1 MDLTNKTVFRYS
13 ISLRIIT
20 AFSIL
25 IIFFTVF
32 ILFVFNGLVKEAH
45 IKVALDEMRDKTHF
59 VENYLIAKYNTLDPD
74 KKLLLEEIK
83 QMAGITGLR
92 VSFIAKDGKVIA
104 DSDVNTPQSMDNHKY
119 RVEVMQAEKEGSG
132 HSMRYSHTLETDMF
146 YYAQNY
152 DNYILRMAKP
162 LPEMRASLIRIRQI
176 MIYLGAII
184 LLLSIIIVLF
194 IVASITRPINE
205 TINFASQFA
214 SGDYTKRISNYSN
227 SEIGMIQRSL
237 NNMADQL
244 VEKINSL
251 VFEQNKLNITIES
264 IADGITV
271 INKEKKIVIV
281 NKAFYK
287 CIDVTR
293 IKVSG
298 LLFFEVIR
306 NRTLNLRIEQS
317 LAQAKPSHFEE
328 ELINGRTYD
337 VSINPISEERT
348 LQGVLVVLRDVT
360 EKKKIEKIKTDLV
373 SNMSHELKTPVTIIK
388 GYLETIALNLNN
400 TEQCSGYIRKAIEN
414 ADRQTSIINDII
426 KLNMIETSN
435 DFANEKIII
444 DDLIEGCVNILGQKA
459 QLRDIQ
465 LNKKLEA
472 MGEGVVGNKF
482 LAEEIFFN
490 LIDNAINYN
499 LPGGE
504 VNIES
509 SISNNNQLTVKIND
523 TGIGIPKESIDR
535 IFERFYRVDK
545 GRSRESGGTGLGLSI
560 VKHAAT
566 LLGWKITVRSDSKGS
581 SFRVIIY
588 L

>member
-1 MDLTNKTVFRYS
+1 
-13 ISLRIIT
+13 
-20 AFSIL
+20 
-25 IIFFTVF
+25 
-32 ILFVFNGLVKEAH
+32 
-45 IKVALDEMRDKTHF
+45 
-59 VENYLIAKYNTLDPD
+59 
-74 KKLLLEEIK
+74 
-83 QMAGITGLR
+83 
-92 VSFIAKDGKVIA
+92 
-104 DSDVNTPQSMDNHKY
+104 
-119 RVEVMQAEKEGSG
+119 
-132 HSMRYSHTLETDMF
+132 
-146 YYAQNY
+146 
-152 DNYILRMAKP
+152 
-162 LPEMRASLIRIRQI
+162 
-176 MIYLGAII
+176 
-184 LLLSIIIVLF
+184 
-194 IVASITRPINE
+194 
-205 TINFASQFA
+205 
-214 SGDYTKRISNYSN
+214 
-227 SEIGMIQRSL
+227 
-237 NNMADQL
+237 
-244 VEKINSL
+244 
-251 VFEQNKLNITIES
+251 
-264 IADGITV
+264 
-271 INKEKKIVIV
+271 
-281 NKAFYK
+281 
-287 CIDVTR
+287 
-293 IKVSG
+293 
-298 LLFFEVIR
+298 
-306 NRTLNLRIEQS
+306 
-317 LAQAKPSHFEE
+317 
-328 ELINGRTYD
+328 
-337 VSINPISEERT
+337 
-348 LQGVLVVLRDVT
+348 
-360 EKKKIEKIKTDLV
+360 
-373 SNMSHELKTPVTIIK
+373 MSHELKTPVTIIK

-444 DDLIEGCVNILGQKA
+444 DDLLEGCVNILGQKA